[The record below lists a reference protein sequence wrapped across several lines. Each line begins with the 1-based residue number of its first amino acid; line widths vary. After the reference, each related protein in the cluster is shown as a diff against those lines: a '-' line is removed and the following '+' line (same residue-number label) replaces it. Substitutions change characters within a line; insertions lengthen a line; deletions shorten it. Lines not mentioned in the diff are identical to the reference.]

1 MVTTGFSKPY
11 VAKYSNTGTAVT
23 YTGGMDLGRGVSL
36 SLEID
41 TADDNNF
48 YADNIVAETE
58 SSQFT
63 SGSATIT
70 VDGLS
75 NDAATMIFGLPA
87 PENVEVG
94 EEQVPMQGY
103 GELNAPYVGY
113 GCVRRTQENGVVKFW
128 PLILPKIK
136 FNVPSEEMA
145 TAEDQIDWQT
155 QELTATVLRDDTA
168 AKRWKRISTE
178 GMDTE
183 DEAYTVVKAILGG
196 GQGLQ
201 TLEAKTVPQA
211 AKTTVTKKEE

>member
-155 QELTATVLRDDTA
+155 QELTATVMRDDTSA
-168 AKRWKRISTE
+168 RRWKRISTE

-201 TLEAKTVPQA
+201 TLEAKTGLQA
-211 AKTTVTKKEE
+211 TKTTAAKKEE